1 MEASI
6 VDELDLDLDLISP
19 AFSRDAGRR
28 QRFTP
33 LQTTLV
39 RKMRGEQ

>member
-1 MEASI
+1 MESSI
-6 VDELDLDLDLISP
+6 MDELDLDLISL

-28 QRFTP
+28 QHLTP

-39 RKMRGEQ
+39 KKMRGKQ